1 MSGIAATMLAPLW
14 ASLLSLWLILWGL
27 NLISRPWLNVLL
39 YGGLAA
45 LLIAT
50 ILSIEEGEAP
60 APTEPPPP
68 IRPDIKTSLRQ

>member
-1 MSGIAATMLAPLW
+1 MLAPLW

-50 ILSIEEGEAP
+50 ILSSEEGEAP
-60 APTEPPPP
+60 APGEPPPP
-68 IRPDIKTSLRQ
+68 ARGDIKTSLRQ